1 MERATAKVTAKEKAD
16 TKESR
21 RAKATSRRRMSTVS
35 RSSDGEMSVGG
46 MDKNG
51 LNTESNEKENGGKVV
66 C

>member
-1 MERATAKVTAKEKAD
+1 MERVTAKVAAKEKAD

-35 RSSDGEMSVGG
+35 RSSDGEMAAGYKE
-46 MDKNG
+46 MNEM
-51 LNTESNEKENGGKVV
+51 NTASNEKENGGKLV